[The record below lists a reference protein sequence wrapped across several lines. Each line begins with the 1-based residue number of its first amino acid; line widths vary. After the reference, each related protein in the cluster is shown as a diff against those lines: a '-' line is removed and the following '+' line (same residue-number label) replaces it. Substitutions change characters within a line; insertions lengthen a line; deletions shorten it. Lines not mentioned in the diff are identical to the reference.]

1 MDHDRCFI
9 LIDGDGDGVDA
20 VRVVF
25 FVLVFVF
32 MFILFVVLAL
42 ALDFAVTESLKELDL
57 GLVGAVMW
65 PSTRISMVEVFKYVR
80 QIRVTGNWDQ
90 AGNLLGQLRLSTN

>member
-32 MFILFVVLAL
+32 MFILFVVLVLAL

-65 PSTRISMVEVFKYVR
+65 PSTGTRISMVEVS
-80 QIRVTGNWDQ
+80 W
-90 AGNLLGQLRLSTN
+90 

>member
-25 FVLVFVF
+25 FV
-32 MFILFVVLAL
+32 FVVLVL

-65 PSTRISMVEVFKYVR
+65 PSTGTRISMVEVS
-80 QIRVTGNWDQ
+80 W
-90 AGNLLGQLRLSTN
+90 

>member
-25 FVLVFVF
+25 FVFVLVF

-57 GLVGAVMW
+57 GLVGAVLW
-65 PSTRISMVEVFKYVR
+65 PSTGTRISMVEVS
-80 QIRVTGNWDQ
+80 W
-90 AGNLLGQLRLSTN
+90 

>member
-25 FVLVFVF
+25 FVFMFV
-32 MFILFVVLAL
+32 FILFVVLAL
-42 ALDFAVTESLKELDL
+42 ALDFTVTESLKELDL

-90 AGNLLGQLRLSTN
+90 AGNLLGHLRLSTN

>member
-25 FVLVFVF
+25 FVFVLVF

-65 PSTRISMVEVFKYVR
+65 PSTGTRISMVEVS
-80 QIRVTGNWDQ
+80 W
-90 AGNLLGQLRLSTN
+90 

>member
-65 PSTRISMVEVFKYVR
+65 PSTGTRISMVEVS
-80 QIRVTGNWDQ
+80 W
-90 AGNLLGQLRLSTN
+90 

>member
-57 GLVGAVMW
+57 GLVGAVLW
-65 PSTRISMVEVFKYVR
+65 PSTGTRISMVEVS
-80 QIRVTGNWDQ
+80 W
-90 AGNLLGQLRLSTN
+90 

>member
-20 VRVVF
+20 VRVAF

-65 PSTRISMVEVFKYVR
+65 PSTGTRISMVEVS
-80 QIRVTGNWDQ
+80 W
-90 AGNLLGQLRLSTN
+90 

>member
-25 FVLVFVF
+25 FVFVLVF
-32 MFILFVVLAL
+32 MFILFVVLVL